1 MVSNAKGSDRMKVVV
16 IGSGSWGTGL
26 AQVLCDNNV
35 DVMIYGNCESE
46 INDINNNHRN
56 SKYFENVDINP
67 NLKATMDIQVVKG
80 ADIVLLSVP
89 TIAVESVCKEIDA
102 ILDKKTIIVNASK
115 GFHPETFERMSCV
128 IRENIC
134 EEHLSSVV
142 SLIGPSHAEEVV
154 IRMLTTICAIS
165 LNEDDAKVVQETFS
179 NDYLRIYTGNDEI
192 GSEIGVAIK
201 NAIAVASGVLS
212 GLGYGDNTRA
222 ALITRGLME
231 MTRYGIAMG
240 GRQETFMGLTGM
252 GDLIVTCTSKHSRNF
267 QAGYEIG
274 QHDSAKY
281 FWDNNTKT
289 VEGVRTAK
297 AVHETAKQ
305 MGIDMPIVDEI
316 YRVLFEDEKPSI
328 SAKNLM
334 LRDLKTEINL

>member
-1 MVSNAKGSDRMKVVV
+1 MKVVV

-26 AQVLCDNNV
+26 AQVLCDNGV
-35 DVMIYGNCESE
+35 DVTIYGNCEAE
-46 INDINNNHRN
+46 IKDINEHHRN
-56 SKYFENVDINP
+56 TKYFKEVELNP
-67 NLKATMDIQVVKG
+67 DLHATMDIQVVKG
-80 ADIVLLSVP
+80 SDIVVLSVP
-89 TIAVESVCKEIDA
+89 TIAIESVCKQIDA
-102 ILDKKTIIVNASK
+102 LLDKKTIVVNASK

-128 IRENIC
+128 IRENIS
-134 EEHLSSVV
+134 EKHLSSVV
-142 SLIGPSHAEEVV
+142 SLVGPSHAEEVV
-154 IRMLTTICAIS
+154 IRMLTTICAVS
-165 LNEDDAKVVQETFS
+165 LNEEDAKIVQQTFS

-192 GSEIGVAIK
+192 GSEVGVAIK
-201 NAIAVASGVLS
+201 NAIAVASGILS

-222 ALITRGLME
+222 ALMTRGLME
-231 MTRYGIAMG
+231 MTRYGVAMG

-252 GDLIVTCTSKHSRNF
+252 GDLIVTCTSPHSRNF

-274 QHDSAKY
+274 KHNSAKY

-297 AVHETAKQ
+297 AVHETAAK

-316 YRVLFEDEKPSI
+316 YRVLFEDEQPSE

-334 LRDLKTEINL
+334 LRDLKSEMNL

>member
-1 MVSNAKGSDRMKVVV
+1 MKVVV

-26 AQVLCDNNV
+26 AQVLCDNQV
-35 DVMIYGNCESE
+35 DVTIYGNCAEE
-46 INDINNNHRN
+46 IRDINENHRN
-56 SKYFENVDINP
+56 SKYFEDVEIHSG
-67 NLKATMDIQVVKG
+67 LRATMDIEVVRG

-89 TIAVESVCKEIDA
+89 TIAIESVCKQIDPL
-102 ILDKKTIIVNASK
+102 LDKKTIIVNASK

-128 IRENIC
+128 IRKNIS

-154 IRMLTTICAIS
+154 IRMLTTICAVS
-165 LNEDDAKVVQETFS
+165 LNEEDAKIVQETFS
-179 NDYLRIYTGNDEI
+179 NEYLRVYTGNDEI

-231 MTRYGIAMG
+231 MTRYGMAMG
-240 GRQETFMGLTGM
+240 GRKETFMGLTGI

-274 QHDSAKY
+274 KHNSAKY

-297 AVHETAKQ
+297 AVHETAEK
-305 MGIDMPIVDEI
+305 MGIDMPIVSEI
-316 YRVLFEDEKPSI
+316 YRVLFEGAEPSE
-328 SAKNLM
+328 SAKRLM
-334 LRDLKTEINL
+334 LRDLKTEIDL